1 MGGEGTKH
9 VGVTSAG
16 FQEGLSPGIYSESLG
31 ACWDSEPQ
39 IRGERDSSRRKSP
52 GSPGPISSFH
62 ALFNCDSINTFHDR
76 EALGPTLSLLRWPQG
91 STIPFPSCPPPPHH
105 L

>member
-31 ACWDSEPQ
+31 ACWDSDAKPRTQGLGTWPACSEEHSAG
-39 IRGERDSSRRKSP
+39 ILNLRLGVKEEKVSWFSRP
-52 GSPGPISSFH
+52 YF
-62 ALFNCDSINTFHDR
+62 
-76 EALGPTLSLLRWPQG
+76 LLP
-91 STIPFPSCPPPPHH
+91 CPVQ